1 MEGIAQ
7 FAAVAG
13 VLLLLAAA
21 LWWLRRR
28 GFAGPVLAGKGTG
41 RRLESIERMP
51 LGPHHTLHLVRLGER
66 AFLVA
71 SSPGGCAL
79 LESTAWREID
89 QAREP
94 AR

>member
-28 GFAGPVLAGKGTG
+28 GFTGTVLAGKPTG
-41 RRLESIERMP
+41 RRLQSIERMP
-51 LGPHHTLHLVRLGER
+51 LGPQHTLHLVRLGER

-79 LESTAWREID
+79 LENVAWREID
-89 QAREP
+89 NAQEAR
-94 AR
+94 

>member
-28 GFAGPVLAGKGTG
+28 GFAGPVLAGKGAG
-41 RRLESIERMP
+41 RRLESSERMP
-51 LGPHHTLHLVRLGER
+51 LGPQHTLHLVRLGER

-79 LESTAWREID
+79 LENVAWREID

>member
-28 GFAGPVLAGKGTG
+28 GFAGPVLAGNGTR

-66 AFLVA
+66 AFVVA
-71 SSPGGCAL
+71 SSPSGCAL
-79 LESTAWREID
+79 LENVAWREID